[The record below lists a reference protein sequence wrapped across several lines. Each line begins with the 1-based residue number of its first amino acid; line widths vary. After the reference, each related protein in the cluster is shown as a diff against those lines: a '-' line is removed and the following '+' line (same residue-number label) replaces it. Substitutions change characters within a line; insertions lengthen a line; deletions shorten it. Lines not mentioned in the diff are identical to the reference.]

1 MTTYS
6 EPTVLWTLRHADGRV
21 ARATLIPG
29 TPRSTLVWVVDE
41 TLDRAENFDDWDLA
55 LARAEMTRLALLEE
69 GWREDDRDTADRTR

>member
-1 MTTYS
+1 VTTYS

-69 GWREDDRDTADRTR
+69 GWLEDDRDTADRTR